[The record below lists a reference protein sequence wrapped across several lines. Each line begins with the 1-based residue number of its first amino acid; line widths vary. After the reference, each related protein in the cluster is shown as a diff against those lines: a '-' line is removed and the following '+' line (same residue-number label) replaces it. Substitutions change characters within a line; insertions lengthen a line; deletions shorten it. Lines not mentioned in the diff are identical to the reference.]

1 MGILAGVVD
10 RAKAFA
16 RVGLGKAGSVATTT
30 AATAAT
36 KASDAAS
43 KGAARLNREADRLP
57 DRSEGGSST
66 TDDGAAR

>member
-16 RVGLGKAGSVATTT
+16 RVGLGKAGSAATTT
-30 AATAAT
+30 AAKAAHT
-36 KASDAAS
+36 ASDAAS
-43 KGAARLNREADRLP
+43 KGAERLNRAADELP
-57 DRSEGGSST
+57 NQSEGGTST

>member
-16 RVGLGKAGSVATTT
+16 RVGLGKAGSAATTT
-30 AATAAT
+30 AAEAAHT
-36 KASDAAS
+36 ASDAAS
-43 KGAARLNREADRLP
+43 KGAERLNRAADELP
-57 DRSEGGSST
+57 NQSEGGSSA